1 MADNNSG
8 RTRQRKGPQR
18 DPIIQLGK
26 LIGQRVHIT
35 FIGKLA
41 IEGTLTG
48 YDSLMNLVLTD
59 VVETD
64 SPSAETE
71 GLQKYKK
78 VVVKGQMLATLE
90 PAAGGER
97 IELEQDEPL
106 I

>member
-1 MADNNSG
+1 MADNN
-8 RTRQRKGPQR
+8 RAQTRQRKGPQR
-18 DPIIQLGK
+18 EPIVQMAALVGHRI
-26 LIGQRVHIT
+26 HIT

-59 VVETD
+59 VEEIE
-64 SPSAETE
+64 SPTGE
-71 GLQKYKK
+71 LHKYKK

-97 IELEQDEPL
+97 IQLGTDPAV